1 MTGTSVVLLLL
12 ISYVYLLL
20 MVMVMLPGRH
30 MLQQVDRSFDY
41 VVCESIRVGIK
52 RTKEQFRYVRI
63 LFYLKS
69 RPNKVVQLTKL
80 NLYSNHVTV
89 NNLERSLAIVFV

>member
-1 MTGTSVVLLLL
+1 
-12 ISYVYLLL
+12 
-20 MVMVMLPGRH
+20 MVMVTLPGRH

-41 VVCESIRVGIK
+41 VVCESIRVEIN

-63 LFYLKS
+63 IVFYLKS